1 MKKMFMALLG
11 LMFLT
16 GGEVSAETVTR
27 LYNPADGNHWFT
39 TQADKVTSLKS
50 QGWQVEG
57 VAFEANGQEFAT
69 HVVTSPNG
77 YYHFTANKDEISG
90 LVAKGWKLGEV
101 VFYASSVGKPIYR
114 VYNPNAGTHHFT
126 ASFEEV
132 VSLTNL
138 GWRDEG
144 VAYHVADTAAAV
156 PVLSNNYFID
166 ISSHNGVVTVE
177 DFEALKAQHI
187 TGVSIKLTEG
197 TSYINPYAQGQIN
210 NARAAGMK
218 ISAYHYSHYTNAKE
232 AEDEA
237 AFFVKVAQD
246 FGLTADTLMVGD
258 IEEEAMIPNIN
269 ANMEAWTAAM
279 HKLGFTNTIYYT
291 GARWLDFKNGPI
303 EVARFG
309 AHNFWLAHYPMGYMY
324 MTQAEAADYAYYN
337 QFAAWQYTS
346 SSPKLARPLD
356 ENIDYSGR
364 FTW

>member
-1 MKKMFMALLG
+1 MFMALLG
-11 LMFLT
+11 LMFLA

-57 VAFEANGQEFAT
+57 TAFEANGQELPV
-69 HVVTSPNG
+69 HVVTSPTG
-77 YYHFTANKDEISG
+77 YFHFTANVEEMAD
-90 LVAKGWKLGEV
+90 LVAKGWHLGEV
-101 VFYASSVGKPIYR
+101 VFYASSAGKPVYR

-126 ASFEEV
+126 ASFDELV
-132 VSLTNL
+132 GLINL

-144 VAYHVADTAAAV
+144 IAYHVAEMEEPQVEV

-166 ISSHNGVVTVE
+166 ISSHNGNVSVA

-197 TSYINPYAQGQIN
+197 TTYINPYAQSQIT
-210 NARAAGMK
+210 NAWAAGMK
-218 ISAYHYSHYTNAKE
+218 ISAYHYSHYTNATE
-232 AEDEA
+232 AAEEA
-237 AFFVKVAQD
+237 AFFASVARD
-246 FGLTADTLMVGD
+246 LGLSTDTLMVSD

-269 ANMEAWTAAM
+269 NNMMAWTATLND
-279 HKLGFTNTIYYT
+279 LGYHNTIYYT
-291 GARWLDFKNGPI
+291 GARWLDFRNGPI

-309 AHNFWLAHYPMGYMY
+309 AHNFWLAHYPLGYTY
-324 MTQAEAADYAYYN
+324 MTQEQAADYAYYSD
-337 QFAAWQYTS
+337 FAAWQYTS